1 MFKNK
6 PVTLIVASALMILL
20 VALGCVMQ
28 FAGSPSRGSMNGQ
41 PGGAPQ
47 GDFQPGQMPD
57 GATLPDGAEL
67 PSGGN
72 FQPPADGERPQGGN
86 YGGSE
91 SAMKLMQLLRGV
103 QIGAIILI
111 SLLGILSVVGM
122 FLNKNW
128 GRTLAIVASIL
139 MLVACIPA
147 IFQRMF
153 GLTLIGTLGKAILAI
168 AIIVLCFISKPRQAQ
183 TPA

>member
-6 PVTLIVASALMILL
+6 PVTLIIASGLMILL
-20 VALGCVMQ
+20 VALGCIMQ
-28 FAGSPSRGSMNGQ
+28 FAGSSSRGLRNGQ
-41 PGGAPQ
+41 PGGPQ
-47 GDFQPGQMPD
+47 GQFQPGEMPE
-57 GATLPDGAEL
+57 GAMPPDGAEP

-72 FQPPADGERPQGGN
+72 FQPPADGERPQGDNFGGN
-86 YGGSE
+86 DT
-91 SAMKLMQLLRGV
+91 ALKLMQLLRGV

-111 SLLGILSVVGM
+111 TLLGVLSVVGM
-122 FLNKNW
+122 ILGKNW

-147 IFQRMF
+147 VFQRMF
-153 GLTLIGTLGKAILAI
+153 GFTLFGTLAKALLAI
-168 AIIVLCFISKPRQAQ
+168 AIIVLCFISKPRQAA